1 MFVKAAYLQARN
13 LIPRGD
19 LFVGMTNTPSF
30 GGPTTD
36 ITSSPDVIVHAA
48 CSGAMT
54 ATILAAVLAARREP
68 LIHAMTLMVAVL
80 GGNPDTQLGLF
91 STPEVIAAAKL
102 ETMRRGVLE
111 GDEMSRVFAWMRPND
126 LRGCGTVTLPGFAVC
141 LK

>member
-1 MFVKAAYLQARN
+1 M
-13 LIPRGD
+13 
-19 LFVGMTNTPSF
+19 
-30 GGPTTD
+30 
-36 ITSSPDVIVHAA
+36 VHAA

-102 ETMRRGVLE
+102 ETMLRGVLE
-111 GDEMSRVFAWMRPND
+111 GDEMSRVFAWMRPNHLIWSYWTTTYPLANPPPTFHILYSNHD
-126 LRGCGTVTLPGFAVC
+126 
-141 LK
+141 